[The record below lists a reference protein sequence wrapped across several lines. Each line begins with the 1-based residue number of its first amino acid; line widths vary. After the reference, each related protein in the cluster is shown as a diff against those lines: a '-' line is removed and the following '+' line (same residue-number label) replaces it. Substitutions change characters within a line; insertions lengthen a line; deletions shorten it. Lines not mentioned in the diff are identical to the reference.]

1 VSTEAHRRFECFGGT
16 ATIHIRAA
24 STVAG
29 EKVANLARTRLLD
42 AHRRLSR
49 FSDESE
55 LTRLNDDPRWEVP
68 ATPLVRALAD
78 AVRSAGSRSGGLVD
92 ATLLDSIKRA
102 GYRESLDG
110 KPSTSLSEA
119 LASRAERAPAAPHPD
134 RLWRSI
140 GVDEV
145 GGKVI
150 RPPGVKIDSGGIA
163 KGLVADLAAEELR
176 GHRTYAVD
184 CCGDIRIGGCAGL
197 ERRVRVDDPF
207 GGGPV
212 HELKLGEG
220 AVATSG
226 IGRRC
231 WVAPDGGGAHHIL
244 DPASGEP
251 AFTGIVQATALAPTA
266 LLAEVYA
273 KAALLAGPK
282 RADEWLPHGGVV
294 VRDGG
299 EVDVI
304 PAEQPLTELAVAV

>member
-1 VSTEAHRRFECFGGT
+1 VKGEAHRRFECFGGT
-16 ATIHIRAA
+16 ATIHVCGANA
-24 STVAG
+24 VAG
-29 EKVANLARTRLLD
+29 EKAADLARTKLLD
-42 AHRRLSR
+42 AHRQLSR

-78 AVRSAGSRSGGLVD
+78 AVHSAGSQSGGLVD
-92 ATLLDSIKRA
+92 ATLLDPIKRA
-102 GYRESLDG
+102 GYRDSLDSE
-110 KPSTSLSEA
+110 PSISLAEA
-119 LASRAERAPAAPHPD
+119 LASRVERAPGVPHPD

-140 GVDEV
+140 GVDEA
-145 GGKVI
+145 GGAVI

-163 KGLVADLAAEELR
+163 KGLLADLLADQLR
-176 GHRTYAVD
+176 QHQAYAVD

-212 HELKLGEG
+212 HELKLSGG

-231 WVAPDGGGAHHIL
+231 WVASDGGAAHHIL

-273 KAALLAGPK
+273 KAALLAGPG
-282 RADEWLPHGGVV
+282 RAGRWLPHGGVL

-299 EVDVI
+299 EVDMI
-304 PAEQPLTELAVAV
+304 PAEQPLTELAVAA

>member
-1 VSTEAHRRFECFGGT
+1 MKGETHRRFECFGGT
-16 ATIHIRAA
+16 ATIHVCGANPA
-24 STVAG
+24 AG
-29 EKVANLARTRLLD
+29 EQAADLAQARLLD

-49 FSDESE
+49 FSNESE
-55 LTRLNDDPRWEVP
+55 LTHLNDDPHWEVP
-68 ATPLVRALAD
+68 ATPLMRALAD
-78 AVRSAGSRSGGLVD
+78 AVGKAGSLSGGLVD
-92 ATLLDSIKRA
+92 ATLLDRIERA
-102 GYRESLDG
+102 GYRDSLDG
-110 KPSTSLSEA
+110 EPAISLLEA
-119 LASRAERAPAAPHPD
+119 LASRDERAPGAPHPD

-140 GVDEV
+140 GVDEA
-145 GGKVI
+145 GGTVI

-163 KGLVADLAAEELR
+163 KGLLADLLSDQLGE
-176 GHRTYAVD
+176 HQTYAVD
-184 CCGDIRIGGCAGL
+184 CCGDIRVGGRASL
-197 ERRVRVDDPF
+197 DRRVQVDDPF
-207 GGGPV
+207 GGGSV
-212 HELKLGEG
+212 HELKLRDG

-231 WVAPDGGGAHHIL
+231 WVAPDGAAAHHIL

-304 PAEQPLTELAVAV
+304 AAEQPLTELVVAV